1 MKQWACPFKESNW
14 YMKHKRENLN
24 KEIKDTKNHQTA
36 TLELKNNNWYSNTVS
51 KLNRIEQTETRISKL
66 VDRGK
71 EIIQSEQQEENKLKK
86 IHRVLG
92 EL

>member
-1 MKQWACPFKESNW
+1 
-14 YMKHKRENLN
+14 MKHKRENLN
-24 KEIKDTKNHQTA
+24 KEIKDTKNHQIA

>member
-1 MKQWACPFKESNW
+1 M
-14 YMKHKRENLN
+14 
-24 KEIKDTKNHQTA
+24 
-36 TLELKNNNWYSNTVS
+36 TLFFNIINVK
-51 KLNRIEQTETRISKL
+51 ITETRISKL